1 MNELVEAIIK
11 DMDKFG
17 AEALSY
23 KYFFER
29 KGKKYTFT
37 IELMEGYKEESDGE
51 DGDFDS
57 QEEKHRL
64 DQIKEIVNNWN
75 NDASHSFENMCKIN
89 GILKERD

>member
-29 KGKKYTFT
+29 RDKKYTFK
-37 IELMEGYKEESDGE
+37 IELREGYEKESDE
-51 DGDFDS
+51 D
-57 QEEKHRL
+57 EMK
-64 DQIKEIVNNWN
+64 
-75 NDASHSFENMCKIN
+75 
-89 GILKERD
+89 

>member
-11 DMDKFG
+11 DMNKFG
-17 AEALSY
+17 ADALSY

-29 KGKKYTFT
+29 EDKKYTFT
-37 IELMEGYKEESDGE
+37 IELNEGYKEESDGE
-51 DGDFDS
+51 DADFDS
-57 QEEKHRL
+57 KEEKHRL